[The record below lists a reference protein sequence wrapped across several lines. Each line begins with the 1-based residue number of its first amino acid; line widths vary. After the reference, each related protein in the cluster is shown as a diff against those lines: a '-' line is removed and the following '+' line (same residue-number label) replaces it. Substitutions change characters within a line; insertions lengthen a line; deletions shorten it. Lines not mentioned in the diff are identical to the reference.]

1 MTLRRS
7 ALGALAL
14 TLGLLGAAAFA
25 HEVRPA
31 YLELREADAEHF
43 DVLWK
48 VPARGEMRLSL
59 HVRLPERCRELAPR
73 SRVDAGGAVTER
85 WRMRCTGGLVG
96 ETIAIDGLAGTLT
109 DALVRVER
117 VEGGTQVV
125 RLTPTAPG
133 FVLEQAPG
141 AGDVARTYFVLGVEH
156 IALGID
162 HLLFVLGLLLLVDGR
177 RRLVGTV
184 TAFTVAHS
192 VTLAASTL
200 GWVRL
205 AQQPVEAVIALSIV
219 FVAGEIAH
227 EQRGR
232 MGLTRRWPWLVAASF
247 GLLHGFGFAGALRE
261 VGLPESA
268 IPLAL
273 LFFNVGVEVG
283 QLGFIAL
290 VLGVLAVARRA
301 RVPVPDWAR
310 WVPAYGIGTLAA
322 YWTIERVA
330 GFWG

>member
-1 MTLRRS
+1 MRR
-7 ALGALAL
+7 AALA
-14 TLGLLGAAAFA
+14 GIALLLLALPARS

-31 YLELREADAEHF
+31 YLELRQVDDERF

-59 HVRLPERCRELAPR
+59 AVLLPERCREPAPR
-73 SRVDAGGAVTER
+73 ARSDVGGAVTER
-85 WRMRCTGGLVG
+85 FRIECAGGLVG
-96 ETIAIDGLAGTLT
+96 GSVGIAGLEGTLT

-117 VEGGTQVV
+117 HDGTQVV
-125 RLTPTAPG
+125 RLTPTGPA
-133 FVLEQAPG
+133 FVVEAAAR
-141 AGDVARTYFVLGVEH
+141 AGDVVWTYFVLGVEH
-156 IALGID
+156 ILLGID
-162 HLLFVLGLLLLVDGR
+162 HLLFVLGLLLLIDGR
-177 RRLVGTV
+177 RRLIATV

-192 VTLAASTL
+192 ITLAASTL

-227 EQRGR
+227 EQRGGG
-232 MGLTRRWPWLVAASF
+232 GLTRRWPWLVAASF

-261 VGLPESA
+261 VGLPENA

-283 QLGFIAL
+283 QLAFIAA
-290 VLGVLAVARRA
+290 VLALAALGRRA
-301 RVPVPDWAR
+301 RVPHPRWAPL
-310 WVPAYGIGTLAA
+310 VPAYGIGGLAA

>member
-1 MTLRRS
+1 MRGRLPGFLAFALMVLSPFS
-7 ALGALAL
+7 AS
-14 TLGLLGAAAFA
+14 A

-31 YLELREADAEHF
+31 YLELRELDAEQF

-59 HVRLPERCRELAPR
+59 DVRLPEACVEPAPR
-73 SRVDAGGAVTER
+73 ARTDAGGAVTER
-85 WRMRCTGGLVG
+85 FRVRCAGGLVG
-96 ETIAIDGLAGTLT
+96 RTIAIEGLEGTLT

-117 VEGGTQVV
+117 ADGATQVV
-125 RLTPTAPG
+125 RLTPTAPR
-133 FVLEQAPG
+133 FVLEAAPG
-141 AGDVARTYFVLGVEH
+141 AGDVAATYLVLGVEH

-162 HLLFVLGLLLLVDGR
+162 HLLFVLGLLLLVEGR
-177 RRLVGTV
+177 RRLVGTI

-227 EQRGR
+227 EERGR
-232 MGLTRRWPWLVAASF
+232 AGLTPRWPWLVAASF

-261 VGLPESA
+261 VGLPEAA

-290 VLGVLAVARRA
+290 VLVVAAVARRL
-301 RVPVPDWAR
+301 RVPEPSWAR
-310 WVPAYGIGTLAA
+310 RVPAYGIGSLAA
-322 YWTIERVA
+322 YWTLERVA